1 MEQLAAAVKIRSG
14 LLGGVGRR
22 IVWTYGDRV
31 DKLSRQVLTGVHAA
45 PLRNLYSLDEF
56 GSLAWECPDA
66 PGTYHV
72 NQEGVVVERADDG
85 ALVMTNLIN
94 RAMVTEKPRGSGAV
108 TEVMFPAA
116 SCALTVWLPCGSTT
130 RFRPTPRS

>member
-14 LLGGVGRR
+14 LLGGVGPR

-45 PLRNLYSLDEF
+45 PLRDLYSLDEF
-56 GSLAWECPDA
+56 VSLAWECPDA

-94 RAMVTEKPRGSGAV
+94 RAMVIIRYRPEGRARHARHGHGSTFRV
-108 TEVMFPAA
+108 PAA
-116 SCALTVWLPCGSTT
+116 RLTATQSRAALC
-130 RFRPTPRS
+130 